1 MTKRRNTKLRTALT
15 FFVHKNKRML
25 KKKFTLVDGV
35 DKISSR
41 LRQGR
46 HICGCQARIHNL
58 IRNCLNCGRV
68 VCEQEGSGPCF
79 YCGTIVCTREERQ
92 ILKNR
97 DKKAL
102 ELLRKLTSKPQL
114 QNFDILDSGGNL
126 EDIQSIQQKLSLS
139 SLAESIQNAQKYK
152 QKLLLADKD
161 QEVTK
166 VNDLQSDYFSLELN
180 PYLTI
185 SEREAIVKRKEELRQ
200 LALQAKRN
208 ILVDLDV
215 ATGKLAEQ
223 KKLEQIESVN
233 DPVLQSILANS
244 VAKNLHR
251 EQNISNIEE
260 GNNEEDGD
268 MASTFKPRYMA
279 ETSQRKIQ
287 LEEVFASL
295 STKYPKNYF
304 NLIKDE
310 EDGSEEE
317 SGGLFYNKFEDIA
330 FDVK

>member
-1 MTKRRNTKLRTALT
+1 
-15 FFVHKNKRML
+15 ML
-25 KKKFTLVDGV
+25 KKKYTLVDGV
-35 DKISSR
+35 DQISSR
-41 LRQGR
+41 LRKGR
-46 HICGCQARIHNL
+46 HLCGCQARLHKL
-58 IRNCLNCGRV
+58 IRNCLSCGRV

-92 ILKNR
+92 ILEKR

-102 ELLRKLTSKPQL
+102 ELLRKLTSQPQL

-126 EDIQSIQQKLSLS
+126 GDIQSIRQKLSLS
-139 SLAESIQNAQKYK
+139 SLAESIQNAQSYK

-161 QEVTK
+161 QQVTK
-166 VNDLQSDYFSLELN
+166 VNDLQADYFSLEMN
-180 PYLTI
+180 PYLTA
-185 SEREAIVKRKEELRQ
+185 SERAAIVKRKEELRQ
-200 LALQAKRN
+200 MALQAKRN

-233 DPVLQSILANS
+233 DPVLQSILSNS
-244 VAKNLHR
+244 VAKNLYKN
-251 EQNISNIEE
+251 Q
-260 GNNEEDGD
+260 NNEEEENKEENDD
-268 MASTFKPRYMA
+268 LASSYKPKYNG

-295 STKYPKNYF
+295 STKYPKNCF
-304 NLIKDE
+304 TTNLKDDE
-310 EDGSEEE
+310 DDSDLEDG
-317 SGGLFYNKFEDIA
+317 LFFNKFEDIA